1 MFFMV
6 VKPVIN
12 ILISL
17 VLQKTFP
24 FNLFMSLKQS
34 FDNICRLP
42 VLSLSFQKKIYICGN
57 YFLREDTKTGYFPQ
71 VFWKVTKEI
80 PLKVN
85 ILTTFQFFF
94 PQYLGFLVHVTGH
107 IPPVLLKRQF
117 WRKTYWMLWR
127 NNVFHEVWSQC
138 SNMDLIWQK
147 QQQKTFSRLWKPSS
161 KNCGRAE
168 PKPFGCFNLI
178 FPNSASLDFL

>member
-71 VFWKVTKEI
+71 VF
-80 PLKVN
+80 
-85 ILTTFQFFF
+85 
-94 PQYLGFLVHVTGH
+94 
-107 IPPVLLKRQF
+107 
-117 WRKTYWMLWR
+117 
-127 NNVFHEVWSQC
+127 
-138 SNMDLIWQK
+138 
-147 QQQKTFSRLWKPSS
+147 
-161 KNCGRAE
+161 
-168 PKPFGCFNLI
+168 
-178 FPNSASLDFL
+178 